1 MVRYLWRPPR
11 SDRQWSWRCLLFEQH
26 SIDKAHCLHRINST
40 RLMSII
46 NHAKSALLFQLL
58 SEEVRGWTALA
69 ERYYSV
75 LTRRSQSLPTCSAIT
90 VGGLA
95 VLKNSLPPFHLNP
108 ELHLLGN
115 PHTHAK
121 CFAAHATQLSQLML
135 KGACVGM
142 ITAPKTL
149 SITLH
154 RLVSTRQWRANV
166 ISASLFYINGSKN
179 FDSAFHSQGIWI
191 MASLTNPERRLQV
204 GISRGFISAVEDAR

>member
-1 MVRYLWRPPR
+1 MVRHLWRHPR

-108 ELHLLGN
+108 ELHLPRKMLCSAC
-115 PHTHAK
+115 HTALTTDVEGRMCWDDHRPQD
-121 CFAAHATQLSQLML
+121 FVHHPTS
-135 KGACVGM
+135 VGFYK
-142 ITAPKTL
+142 AVE
-149 SITLH
+149 SH
-154 RLVSTRQWRANV
+154 V

-179 FDSAFHSQGIWI
+179 FDSAFHSQSIWI
-191 MASLTNPERRLQV
+191 MISLTNPERRLQV